1 MTKDYQRLTIVSK
14 LFTEEILKDVLT
26 NETGSKKVSVTGWS
40 FGDASAKGDSYLS
53 TVDRI
58 IIEGISD
65 EKPVTVKVVVKSLPR
80 NLGRRKTYRSTDFF
94 YNEIIFYS
102 KIVPVFDKFL
112 KSKNQSHL
120 FRVPKC
126 LSYVLDGEN
135 DFIVLEDVSVYGFG
149 AASRQNT
156 LSLDECKSI
165 LRGMGR
171 FHGISF
177 AHKDQ
182 HETEFYNV
190 ADQLI
195 ETYYSE
201 NHRNWYKKF
210 HALILTIA
218 KDAVSKQCGKT
229 PEAQK
234 FMKIDAQELYNISVE
249 LCGRNKYPTSVIN
262 QGDSWAPNFLIR
274 TIESSDEIEALL
286 LDFQLARCASP
297 VTDLSFFIYSCTD
310 KTLRDKEFDNLLEFY
325 HREVANTIS
334 VLGSDP
340 EKVYSWKQFLK
351 EVKEQ
356 FVHGF
361 NFSLESVPFSM
372 LEESEAFNLDIIKG
386 DEAVDISEIFK
397 LQLITDPVKRQRL
410 ADIIMHAI
418 QHGFL

>member
-1 MTKDYQRLTIVSK
+1 MTKDYQRLAIVSK
-14 LFTEEILKDVLT
+14 LFTEKTLKDILL
-26 NETGSKKVSVTGWS
+26 NKTGGKNVSVTGWI

-58 IIEGISD
+58 TIEGIVD
-65 EKPVTVKVVVKSLPR
+65 EEPITVKVVVKSLPR
-80 NLGRRKTYRSTDFF
+80 NLGRRKTFRSTDFF

-102 KIVPVFDKFL
+102 KIVPVFDKFI

-120 FRVPKC
+120 LRVPKC

-149 AASRQNT
+149 VASRQNT
-156 LSLDECKSI
+156 LSLAECKSI
-165 LRGMGR
+165 LTGMGR

-182 HETEFYNV
+182 HEKEFYNV

-195 ETYYSE
+195 ETYFSE
-201 NHRNWYKKF
+201 NHRNWYKNF
-210 HALILTIA
+210 HALILTVA

-234 FMKIDAQELYNISVE
+234 FMKINAQELFNISIE
-249 LCGRNKYPTSVIN
+249 LCGRNKFPTSVVN
-262 QGDSWAPNFLIR
+262 HGDAWAPNFLIR
-274 TIESSDEIEALL
+274 TIESTGEIEALL

-297 VTDLSFFIYSCTD
+297 VTDLSLLIYSCTD
-310 KTLRDKEFDNLLEFY
+310 KTLRDEEFDNLLEFY

-361 NFSLESVPFSM
+361 SFSLEAVPISM
-372 LEESEAFNLDIIKG
+372 MEESEAFDLDIIKG
-386 DEAVDISEIFK
+386 DEAVDLSEIFNVK
-397 LQLITDPVKRQRL
+397 LITDPAKRQRL
-410 ADIIMHAI
+410 ADVIMHAI
-418 QHGFL
+418 QHEFI